1 MSEITATP
9 ITWKGRG
16 ARIAPQV
23 RFDAHKREI
32 VDDGWGDATTAEDTP
47 APPRTVVTPQTA
59 KSIIT
64 RNDSP
69 DIPFTQSINP
79 YYGCEHGCIYC
90 YARPSYAYWGLSPG
104 IDFETKLF
112 AKTNAA
118 ELLRKE
124 LSRPAYVVSAI
135 SIGANTDPYQP
146 AEREWRI
153 TRQVLE
159 VCEQFNQPVGIITKS
174 SLIERDNDILAR
186 MAQKQLAKVFVSCAS
201 LDADLARKLEPR
213 AAAPYRRIDTIK
225 RLVNAGIPTG
235 VLAAPVIPM
244 LNDATLE
251 EALEAAQAAGASEAG
266 YVLLRLPHELKELFK
281 DWLEAHFP
289 ERAAHVMSI
298 VRQSRGG
305 RENDSAFGSRFRGEG
320 VFADMIA
327 QRFKK
332 TCARLG
338 LNARHYALDTLQF
351 NTVGRGGAKGS
362 TQVSPKHASE
372 SGSGSE
378 PQLNLF

>member
-1 MSEITATP
+1 M
-9 ITWKGRG
+9 
-16 ARIAPQV
+16 
-23 RFDAHKREI
+23 
-32 VDDGWGDATTAEDTP
+32 
-47 APPRTVVTPQTA
+47 
-59 KSIIT
+59 
-64 RNDSP
+64 
-69 DIPFTQSINP
+69 
-79 YYGCEHGCIYC
+79 
-90 YARPSYAYWGLSPG
+90 
-104 IDFETKLF
+104 
-112 AKTNAA
+112 
-118 ELLRKE
+118 
-124 LSRPAYVVSAI
+124 
-135 SIGANTDPYQP
+135 
-146 AEREWRI
+146 
-153 TRQVLE
+153 
-159 VCEQFNQPVGIITKS
+159 
-174 SLIERDNDILAR
+174 IERDIDILAR

-235 VLAAPVIPM
+235 VLAAPMIPM

-362 TQVSPKHASE
+362 AQVSPKHGSE
-372 SGSGSE
+372 SGSGSG
-378 PQLNLF
+378 PQLSLF